1 MNDGEKIKNYSCP
14 LISDRKIIKQISAD
28 SVESLAIIK
37 YNQKDFILIG
47 YSRGKFEIYDST
59 NLELL
64 TRNPEIIEDSINNLY
79 QLAYNT
85 FAVACRRNL
94 FIYLF
99 YSVFDSTNN
108 KEKYHVALIQTIK
121 FETKDGST
129 PFFYGLT
136 FSKAFLYDE
145 LLYKENKENKKMK
158 IEKGENKNMYGIN
171 NKLIISGTVGI
182 FLLKRKEP
190 ENEDNIKNMDIN
202 EYIKYRT
209 ENKYIMEERI
219 TNLENY
225 DMIQVNYKFLAGTI
239 TDYLCLYS
247 IPDHQ
252 LITKFEADISD
263 NCDSIIYMINEDI
276 LCLGGKST
284 ISLFSIKNYKFVF
297 NILVK
302 LGFRITEI
310 CILPNYNILV
320 AIENRSY
327 SDHDEYFYQYKYS
340 FNMNKTTKIKEYE
353 LKEVSHKLLS
363 EERSNATMKCLS
375 DNKLVSIINGKF
387 IQIWE

>member
-1 MNDGEKIKNYSCP
+1 MNDGEKIKDYSCP
-14 LISDRKIIKQISAD
+14 LISNRKIIKQISAD

-47 YSRGKFEIYDST
+47 YSREKFEIYDST

-64 TRNPEIIEDSINNLY
+64 TRNPEIIEDSINNLF

-85 FAVACRRNL
+85 FAVACRRSL

-108 KEKYHVALIQTIK
+108 KEKYLVALIQTIK

-129 PFFYGLT
+129 PFFFGLT
-136 FSKAFLYDE
+136 FSKAFLFDE
-145 LLYKENKENKKMK
+145 ELYKENEKMK
-158 IEKGENKNMYGIN
+158 IENEENKNMYGIN
-171 NKLIISGTVGI
+171 NKLIISSTIGI

-190 ENEDNIKNMDIN
+190 ENEDNITNMDID

-209 ENKYIMEERI
+209 ENKYILEERI
-219 TNLENY
+219 TDLENY
-225 DMIQVNYKFLAGTI
+225 DMTQVNYKFLAGTI
-239 TDYLCLYS
+239 KDYLCLYS
-247 IPDHQ
+247 IPNHQ

-263 NCDSIIYMINEDI
+263 NCDSIIYMLNEDI

-284 ISLFSIKNYKFVF
+284 ISLFSIKDYKLVF

-302 LGFRITEI
+302 IGFRITEI

-320 AIENRSY
+320 AIENNRSY
-327 SDHDEYFYQYKYS
+327 SDHGEYFYQYKYS
-340 FNMNKTTKIKEYE
+340 CNMNKTTKRKEYE

-375 DNKLVSIINGKF
+375 DNKLVSIIDGQF

>member
-1 MNDGEKIKNYSCP
+1 MNDGEKIKDYSCP
-14 LISDRKIIKQISAD
+14 LISNRKIIKQISAD

-47 YSRGKFEIYDST
+47 YSREKFEIYDST
-59 NLELL
+59 NFELL
-64 TRNPEIIEDSINNLY
+64 TRNPEIIEDGIKNLF

-85 FAVACRRNL
+85 FAVACRRSL

-108 KEKYHVALIQTIK
+108 KEKYLVALIQTIK

-129 PFFYGLT
+129 PFFFGWT
-136 FSKAFLYDE
+136 FSKAFLFDE
-145 LLYKENKENKKMK
+145 ELYKENKKMK
-158 IEKGENKNMYGIN
+158 IENEENKNMYGIN
-171 NKLIISGTVGI
+171 NKLIISSTIGI

-190 ENEDNIKNMDIN
+190 ENEDNITNMDID

-209 ENKYIMEERI
+209 ENKYILEERI
-219 TNLENY
+219 TDLENY
-225 DMIQVNYKFLAGTI
+225 DMTQVNYKFLAGTI
-239 TDYLCLYS
+239 KDYLCLYS
-247 IPDHQ
+247 IPNHQ

-263 NCDSIIYMINEDI
+263 NCDSIIYMLNEDI

-284 ISLFSIKNYKFVF
+284 ISLFSIKDYKFVF

-302 LGFRITEI
+302 IGFRITEI
-310 CILPNYNILV
+310 CILPNYNILL
-320 AIENRSY
+320 AIENNRSY
-327 SDHDEYFYQYKYS
+327 SDNGEYFYQYKYS
-340 FNMNKTTKIKEYE
+340 CNMNKTTKIKEYE

-375 DNKLVSIINGKF
+375 DNKLVSIIDGQF

>member
-1 MNDGEKIKNYSCP
+1 M
-14 LISDRKIIKQISAD
+14 
-28 SVESLAIIK
+28 
-37 YNQKDFILIG
+37 
-47 YSRGKFEIYDST
+47 
-59 NLELL
+59 
-64 TRNPEIIEDSINNLY
+64 
-79 QLAYNT
+79 
-85 FAVACRRNL
+85 
-94 FIYLF
+94 
-99 YSVFDSTNN
+99 
-108 KEKYHVALIQTIK
+108 TI
-121 FETKDGST
+121 
-129 PFFYGLT
+129 
-136 FSKAFLYDE
+136 
-145 LLYKENKENKKMK
+145 ENK
-158 IEKGENKNMYGIN
+158 ENKNMYGIN

-190 ENEDNIKNMDIN
+190 ENEDNIKNMTID

-209 ENKYIMEERI
+209 ENKYILEERI
-219 TNLENY
+219 TNLKNY
-225 DMIQVNYKFLAGTI
+225 DMTQVNYKFLVGTI
-239 TDYLCLYS
+239 KDYLCLYS
-247 IPDHQ
+247 IPNHQ

-263 NCDSIIYMINEDI
+263 NCDSIIYMLNEDI

-302 LGFRITEI
+302 LGFKITEI

-327 SDHDEYFYQYKYS
+327 SDHGEYFYQYKYS

-363 EERSNATMKCLS
+363 EERSNATMKCLR
-375 DNKLVSIINGKF
+375 DNKLVSIIDGQF

>member
-1 MNDGEKIKNYSCP
+1 MNDGEKIKDDSCP
-14 LISDRKIIKQISAD
+14 LISDRKIINQM
-28 SVESLAIIK
+28 SVYSVRSVAIMK

-47 YSRGKFEIYDST
+47 YSREKFEIYDST

-64 TRNPEIIEDSINNLY
+64 TQNPEIIEDGINNLF

-85 FAVACRRNL
+85 FAVACRRSL

-99 YSVFDSTNN
+99 YSDFDSINN

-129 PFFYGLT
+129 PFFFGLT
-136 FSKAFLYDE
+136 FSKAFLFDE
-145 LLYKENKENKKMK
+145 ELYKENKKMEIEN
-158 IEKGENKNMYGIN
+158 EENKNMYGIN
-171 NKLIISGTVGI
+171 NKLIISGTIGI

-190 ENEDNIKNMDIN
+190 ENEDTIKNMDID

-219 TNLENY
+219 TDLENY

-239 TDYLCLYS
+239 EDYLCLYS
-247 IPDHQ
+247 IPDHE
-252 LITKFEADISD
+252 LITKFEADISN
-263 NCDSIIYMINEDI
+263 NCDSIIYMLNEDI

-284 ISLFSIKNYKFVF
+284 ISLFSIKDYKFVF

-302 LGFRITEI
+302 SGFRITEI

-320 AIENRSY
+320 AIENNRS
-327 SDHDEYFYQYKYS
+327 YFYQYKYS
-340 FNMNKTTKIKEYE
+340 FNMNKATKIKEYE

-375 DNKLVSIINGKF
+375 DNKLVSIIDGKF

>member
-1 MNDGEKIKNYSCP
+1 MNDGEKIKDYSCP
-14 LISDRKIIKQISAD
+14 LISNRKIIKQISAD

-47 YSRGKFEIYDST
+47 YSREKFEIYDST
-59 NLELL
+59 NFELL
-64 TRNPEIIEDSINNLY
+64 TRNPEIIEDGIKNLF

-85 FAVACRRNL
+85 FAVACRRSL

-108 KEKYHVALIQTIK
+108 KEKYLVALIQTIK
-121 FETKDGST
+121 FEAKDGST
-129 PFFYGLT
+129 PFFFGWT
-136 FSKAFLYDE
+136 FSKAFLFDE
-145 LLYKENKENKKMK
+145 ELYKENEKMEIEN
-158 IEKGENKNMYGIN
+158 EENKNMYCIN
-171 NKLIISGTVGI
+171 NKLIISGTIGI

-190 ENEDNIKNMDIN
+190 ENEDNIKNMDID

-209 ENKYIMEERI
+209 ENKYILEERI
-219 TNLENY
+219 TDLENY
-225 DMIQVNYKFLAGTI
+225 DMTQVNYKFLAGTI
-239 TDYLCLYS
+239 KDYLCFYS
-247 IPDHQ
+247 IPNHQ

-263 NCDSIIYMINEDI
+263 NCDSIIYMLNEDI

-284 ISLFSIKNYKFVF
+284 ISLFSIKDYKFVF

-302 LGFRITEI
+302 LGFKITEI

-320 AIENRSY
+320 AIGNNRNY
-327 SDHDEYFYQYKYS
+327 SEHGEYFYQYKYS
-340 FNMNKTTKIKEYE
+340 CNMNKTTKIKEYE

-375 DNKLVSIINGKF
+375 DNKLVSIIDGKF